1 MNSNKTCVS
10 IGVIVLCLVG
20 AIQGYSQSSGSIIGS
35 VLDPT
40 GARIPGASV
49 SLDDR
54 NSGVHRT
61 AVTNETGFYN
71 FTALLPGEYEVSA
84 ELGGFEKVVRRV
96 TVNVGR
102 DATVDLT
109 MQVGGLAESL
119 SVVADALQVNLVD
132 SKVDGII
139 NRAQVANLPLNGR
152 NAYELAALV
161 PGVRVEATSS
171 RNTQVSISIAGS
183 RNNSIRV
190 TVDGISAVDYT
201 NGGTS
206 QNFSQEIVQE
216 FQVSTSNFDPSV
228 GVTAAGAV
236 NIVTRSGG
244 NQLHGTAFSYF
255 RDNQYAAFPALAHS
269 LPKPNPNND
278 PRLAAFNESQSNPQF
293 YRRQFGASFSG
304 PVITNKLFWL
314 ASVEATR
321 QKSVNTFD
329 GNFAEFQPLN
339 VIQEQPL
346 ENLTQNYRVDW
357 RAIAKHN
364 LFLRFSRDGFS
375 SRRGAGLPSRDGLQ
389 HNRAYTALLGWTGI
403 FSPSFISDVRLAF
416 DRTHIVLSPN
426 PDAEEEARLYAPL
439 LPLMGGVA
447 VTGTNVTFGAP
458 TNARNESL
466 VPRLEIVDNF
476 TYSRGKNNWKFGLDV
491 ERHPYWLYWQYD
503 YPFNATVFNS
513 RQARDAGISVPSTY
527 TSVGDLMQLPLSTFS
542 FGVGTTPLL
551 PSYQPDRVWVRHR
564 YRFYGGSS
572 YRMTPRLTLNWSL
585 SYSYEDG
592 VVNWDLPKPKSL
604 TTILN
609 GRLHPTRRDTN
620 NNGPIVGFAWDPV
633 GNGRTVIRGGFGVYF
648 DTFTTNPTSK
658 ERALIAPL
666 GQSYVGVD
674 GSFVTNPVTGTGTLA
689 FPTAQS
695 NAAAGV
701 FRLSDLVRVLPQV
714 RGQLER
720 TVFTGKNTDPSVTNL
735 DFFKSTNSGLG
746 AGITSIVD
754 PDLTMPYS
762 MQSMLGFQH
771 QVGSNWLFSVSGVY
785 NNLKHT
791 VFLWDANRQFRPADK
806 GGRIDANLNR
816 ILLAESGGYGLYKGL
831 LIQANKVM
839 SRGFQLATSYTLA
852 SYNTLGEAS
861 SSVQSINYDNHRD
874 GYGPNSNDRKHLLN
888 VNAVVQLPWNFQFSV
903 LNTIESAPPF
913 RAFLTGLDLNGDGTR
928 DDLLPG
934 LTENSINRGR
944 SVNDLR
950 RLVDS
955 FNAQYA
961 GKRDSLG
968 TLIRPVTLPEE
979 FGTGDTRITQDI
991 RVTKKIRFGE
1001 SKSVD
1006 LISEVFNLFNI
1017 ANLTYASSAG
1027 NLYSSGFGQPSTR
1040 IGNLFGSGGPR
1051 AAQFALRFSF

>member
-119 SVVADALQVNLVD
+119 SVVADAPQVNLVD

-375 SRRGAGLPSRDGLQ
+375 SRRGAGLPSRDVSNDFRVVQ
-389 HNRAYTALLGWTGI
+389 PR
-403 FSPSFISDVRLAF
+403 FRRVRPSKSHR
-416 DRTHIVLSPN
+416 S
-426 PDAEEEARLYAPL
+426 
-439 LPLMGGVA
+439 
-447 VTGTNVTFGAP
+447 
-458 TNARNESL
+458 
-466 VPRLEIVDNF
+466 
-476 TYSRGKNNWKFGLDV
+476 SR
-491 ERHPYWLYWQYD
+491 
-503 YPFNATVFNS
+503 
-513 RQARDAGISVPSTY
+513 
-527 TSVGDLMQLPLSTFS
+527 
-542 FGVGTTPLL
+542 TTPAVGARRSACS
-551 PSYQPDRVWVRHR
+551 PVAIRR
-564 YRFYGGSS
+564 
-572 YRMTPRLTLNWSL
+572 
-585 SYSYEDG
+585 
-592 VVNWDLPKPKSL
+592 
-604 TTILN
+604 
-609 GRLHPTRRDTN
+609 PT
-620 NNGPIVGFAWDPV
+620 
-633 GNGRTVIRGGFGVYF
+633 
-648 DTFTTNPTSK
+648 
-658 ERALIAPL
+658 
-666 GQSYVGVD
+666 
-674 GSFVTNPVTGTGTLA
+674 
-689 FPTAQS
+689 
-695 NAAAGV
+695 
-701 FRLSDLVRVLPQV
+701 
-714 RGQLER
+714 
-720 TVFTGKNTDPSVTNL
+720 
-735 DFFKSTNSGLG
+735 
-746 AGITSIVD
+746 
-754 PDLTMPYS
+754 
-762 MQSMLGFQH
+762 
-771 QVGSNWLFSVSGVY
+771 
-785 NNLKHT
+785 
-791 VFLWDANRQFRPADK
+791 
-806 GGRIDANLNR
+806 
-816 ILLAESGGYGLYKGL
+816 
-831 LIQANKVM
+831 
-839 SRGFQLATSYTLA
+839 
-852 SYNTLGEAS
+852 
-861 SSVQSINYDNHRD
+861 
-874 GYGPNSNDRKHLLN
+874 
-888 VNAVVQLPWNFQFSV
+888 
-903 LNTIESAPPF
+903 
-913 RAFLTGLDLNGDGTR
+913 
-928 DDLLPG
+928 
-934 LTENSINRGR
+934 
-944 SVNDLR
+944 
-950 RLVDS
+950 
-955 FNAQYA
+955 
-961 GKRDSLG
+961 
-968 TLIRPVTLPEE
+968 
-979 FGTGDTRITQDI
+979 
-991 RVTKKIRFGE
+991 
-1001 SKSVD
+1001 
-1006 LISEVFNLFNI
+1006 
-1017 ANLTYASSAG
+1017 
-1027 NLYSSGFGQPSTR
+1027 
-1040 IGNLFGSGGPR
+1040 
-1051 AAQFALRFSF
+1051 